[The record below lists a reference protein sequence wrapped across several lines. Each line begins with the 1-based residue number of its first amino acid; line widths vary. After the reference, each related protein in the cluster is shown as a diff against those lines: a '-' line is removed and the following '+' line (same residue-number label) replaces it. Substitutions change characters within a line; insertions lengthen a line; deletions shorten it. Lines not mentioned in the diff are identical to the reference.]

1 MIGLARIVLAVFL
14 ALSTAPA
21 VAQELRT
28 GLDAL
33 KHGQWELALR
43 TLVPLAEADNA
54 DAQYALGTLYANGDG
69 VPVNLARA
77 DQLWRQAAQKG
88 HVRAREQLAFLR
100 SLGPTPPAQTAA
112 AASLAGDL
120 WRVQIATVPTP
131 ESAPREFRR
140 LTRQYG
146 EILAGTDLQAP
157 LFTLPDGSQV
167 VRVQAGPLSEER
179 ARDICAK
186 LRDMNAGCRVIRPEG

>member
-1 MIGLARIVLAVFL
+1 MGGLARIVLAGFLVFG
-14 ALSTAPA
+14 AASAS
-21 VAQELRT
+21 AQELRT
-28 GLDAL
+28 GLDAV
-33 KHGQWELALR
+33 KRGQWELALR
-43 TLVPLAEADNA
+43 TLTPLAEADNA

-77 DQLWRQAAQKG
+77 DQLWRQAAEKG
-88 HVRAREQLAFLR
+88 HARAREQLAFLR
-100 SLGPTPPAQTAA
+100 GLGPTPAPAATLAA
-112 AASLAGDL
+112 AAAGDS

>member
-1 MIGLARIVLAVFL
+1 MTGLARIVLAVFL

-21 VAQELRT
+21 VAQELRM

-88 HVRAREQLAFLR
+88 QVRAREQLAFLR
-100 SLGPTPPAQTAA
+100 SLGPTPTAPTAA
-112 AASLAGDL
+112 AASLVGDL

>member
-1 MIGLARIVLAVFL
+1 MTGLARIVLAVFL
-14 ALSTAPA
+14 VFRAAPA
-21 VAQELRT
+21 AAQELGM

-33 KHGQWELALR
+33 KHGQWEIALR
-43 TLVPLAEADNA
+43 TLIPLAEADNA
-54 DAQYALGTLYANGDG
+54 DAQYALGTVYANGDG

-88 HVRAREQLAFLR
+88 HARAREQLAFLR
-100 SLGPTPPAQTAA
+100 SLGPTAQTAA
-112 AASLAGDL
+112 AANAAGDL

-186 LRDMNAGCRVIRPEG
+186 LRDMNASCRVIRPEG

>member
-1 MIGLARIVLAVFL
+1 MTGLARIVLAVLLVFR
-14 ALSTAPA
+14 AVPA
-21 VAQELRT
+21 AAQELGM

-33 KHGQWELALR
+33 KHGQWEIALR

-54 DAQYALGTLYANGDG
+54 DAQYALGTVYANGDG

-88 HVRAREQLAFLR
+88 HARAREQLAFLR
-100 SLGPTPPAQTAA
+100 SLGPTAQTAA
-112 AASLAGDL
+112 AANAGGDL

-157 LFTLPDGSQV
+157 LFMLPDGSQV

-186 LRDMNAGCRVIRPEG
+186 LRDMNASCRVIRPEG

>member
-1 MIGLARIVLAVFL
+1 MTGLARIVLAVLLVFR
-14 ALSTAPA
+14 AVPA
-21 VAQELRT
+21 AAQELGM

-33 KHGQWELALR
+33 KHGQWEIALR

-54 DAQYALGTLYANGDG
+54 DAQYALGTVYANGDG

-88 HVRAREQLAFLR
+88 HARAREQLAFLR
-100 SLGPTPPAQTAA
+100 SLGPTAQTAA
-112 AASLAGDL
+112 AANAGGDL
-120 WRVQIATVPTP
+120 WRVQIATVPIP

-157 LFTLPDGSQV
+157 LFMLPDGSQV

-186 LRDMNAGCRVIRPEG
+186 LRDMNASCRVIRPEG

>member
-1 MIGLARIVLAVFL
+1 MTGLARIVLAVLLVFR
-14 ALSTAPA
+14 AVPA
-21 VAQELRT
+21 AAQELGM

-33 KHGQWELALR
+33 KHGQWEIALR

-54 DAQYALGTLYANGDG
+54 DAQYALGTVYANGDG

-88 HVRAREQLAFLR
+88 HARAREQLAFLR
-100 SLGPTPPAQTAA
+100 SLGPTAQTAA
-112 AASLAGDL
+112 AANAGGDL
-120 WRVQIATVPTP
+120 W
-131 ESAPREFRR
+131 R

-157 LFTLPDGSQV
+157 LFMLPDGSQV

-186 LRDMNAGCRVIRPEG
+186 LRDMNASCRVIRPEG